1 MAHYKDVDTTFFYQ
15 HLFDKDLVTIH
26 RLTESG
32 SESIDLRIESILGC
46 ADAIREARMWFK
58 MRNKNKRQTNLDF
71 SLQRREK

>member
-15 HLFDKDLVTIH
+15 HLSDKDLVTIH

-32 SESIDLRIESILGC
+32 SDNIDLRIESILGC
-46 ADAIREARMWFK
+46 AHAIYDARM
-58 MRNKNKRQTNLDF
+58 RARTHSKNQTNLDF